1 MRSSPFPKEK
11 MKHLKGIIVEI
22 MPSVLKSKE
31 EEKVH
36 LGPREN
42 DLNSVMKN
50 KIIFSNLDLYCD

>member
-1 MRSSPFPKEK
+1 